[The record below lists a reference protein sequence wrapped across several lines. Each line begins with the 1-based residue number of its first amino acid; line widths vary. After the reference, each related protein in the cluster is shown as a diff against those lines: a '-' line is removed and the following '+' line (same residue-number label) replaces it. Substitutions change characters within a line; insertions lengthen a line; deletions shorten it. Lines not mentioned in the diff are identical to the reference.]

1 MDNDINRMRAL
12 NEAIWLRDNAT
23 RLPRPELVKIVTD
36 ITRYEV
42 YSARQLSTLTGGIL
56 SHQTVARLAGK
67 TAKTGGRLAPE
78 SLDDIKQCF
87 HDRVSKNVNFITVKR
102 VLDSGT
108 SQGMLKKLS
117 GISQAKISKGVTKL
131 GPL

>member
-1 MDNDINRMRAL
+1 MDNDINTMRAI

-23 RLPRPELVKIVTD
+23 RLPRQELIKIVTD
-36 ITRYEV
+36 ITRYQV
-42 YSARQLSTLTGGIL
+42 YSARQISVLTGGIL
-56 SHQTVARLAGK
+56 SHQTVARLGGK
-67 TAKTGGRLAPE
+67 TAKTGGRLSPE

-87 HDRVSKNVNFITVKR
+87 HDRVSKNINFITVKR

-131 GPL
+131 GSI